1 MEYFPIIIYCF
12 ADELLGS
19 MSGFQIRDDVLVTF
33 SLLAPG
39 RPPLQMGAD
48 DSSLFAKSEQVQ
60 RGRSLR
66 LSGTFGFLQGNIR
79 SE

>member
-1 MEYFPIIIYCF
+1 MEYFPIIIYRF

-48 DSSLFAKSEQVQ
+48 DSSLFAKS
-60 RGRSLR
+60 
-66 LSGTFGFLQGNIR
+66 
-79 SE
+79 